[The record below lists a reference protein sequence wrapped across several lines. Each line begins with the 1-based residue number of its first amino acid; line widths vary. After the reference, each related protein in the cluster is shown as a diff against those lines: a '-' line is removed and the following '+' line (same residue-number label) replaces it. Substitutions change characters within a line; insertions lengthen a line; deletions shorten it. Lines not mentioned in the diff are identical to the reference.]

1 MNEIEFQWLTG
12 PLANLL
18 TGMGVFLIS
27 FIIAIIFYWIY
38 RKNKSRQLLNSLP
51 GLFTSLGLLGTFV
64 AICNSLGTISEDN
77 LEIDVIIRNL
87 VPAFTS
93 SIAGLISA
101 FIATVGC
108 KIRYSIEDRKLEEK
122 VEKKTP
128 EECLYDLTLLSQ
140 LTNEKLSAIS
150 QEIIKQNSENQI
162 CFNKLNT
169 SITEQGQN
177 ITLALNRTDDKLST
191 ISQQLIEQASKN
203 ELYNDRLNTTVSQ
216 QSKIL
221 EQFINDFVKRMDDIF
236 TKMHGQIEQNIKDFG
251 EEQFKRCADTL
262 ETLTDKMSSISTSLL
277 EEQKTNVQQMI
288 DGTNT
293 ELQTVSHTV
302 TEQINAL
309 CTQMNSALSTLRTT
323 QDERLTAI
331 VSNYDALSERLASQN
346 SEFAEKINA
355 QMNAEYKKLQEQS
368 ANSLQQMVDLKDAYT
383 EVNQEM
389 LQSSTAMNRE
399 VSVELRNSLSTFVT
413 DLQKTITDEVNVL
426 STAIVT
432 NVEALEKSYAYISDH
447 VSNIK
452 GNYES
457 AAQAYIDA
465 VNTAHRMNESQ
476 ENMLT
481 TINDSLKHVV
491 HTNEKVDE
499 VIAVMEERQE
509 RIENLISHINEIST
523 TIEMLQKIESQLNR
537 IANR

>member
-12 PLANLL
+12 PLAGVL
-18 TGMGVFLIS
+18 TGKGVFGVSL
-27 FIIAIIFYWIY
+27 FLAVVFGIIYYFN
-38 RKNKSRQLLNSLP
+38 RSRQLLNSLP

-64 AICNSLGTISEDN
+64 AICNSLGTINEDT

-101 FIATVGC
+101 FIATAGC
-108 KIRYSIEDRKLEEK
+108 KIWYSFEDKKLDEK
-122 VEKKTP
+122 VDKKSP
-128 EECLYDLTLLSQ
+128 EECLHSLTLL
-140 LTNEKLSAIS
+140 
-150 QEIIKQNSENQI
+150 
-162 CFNKLNT
+162 
-169 SITEQGQN
+169 TEQTNG
-177 ITLALNRTDDKLST
+177 KLST
-191 ISQQLIEQASKN
+191 ISQQLIDQAAKN
-203 ELYNDRLNTTVSQ
+203 ETYNDRLNTTISQ

-251 EEQFKRCADTL
+251 EEQFKKCADTL
-262 ETLTDKMSSISTSLL
+262 EALTQKMSSLSTGLL

-288 DGTNT
+288 DGTNS
-293 ELQTVSHTV
+293 ELQSVSNTV

-309 CTQMNSALSTLRTT
+309 CTQMTSALSTLRTS

-346 SEFAEKINA
+346 SDFAEKMNA
-355 QMNAEYKKLQEQS
+355 QMNAEYEKIQEQS

-383 EVNQEM
+383 EVNKEM

-399 VSVELRNSLSTFVT
+399 VSAELRNSLSTFVT
-413 DLQKTITDEVNVL
+413 DLQKAVTDEVNVL

-447 VSNIK
+447 VRNIK

-481 TINDSLKHVV
+481 TINDSMKHVV

-523 TIEMLQKIESQLNR
+523 TIEMLQKLESQLNR
-537 IANR
+537 IANK

>member
-12 PLANLL
+12 PLAGVL
-18 TGMGVFLIS
+18 TGKGVFGVSL
-27 FIIAIIFYWIY
+27 FLAVVFGIIYYFN
-38 RKNKSRQLLNSLP
+38 RSRQLLNSLP

-64 AICNSLGTISEDN
+64 AICNSLGTINEDT

-101 FIATVGC
+101 FIATAGC
-108 KIRYSIEDRKLEEK
+108 KIWYSFEDKKLDEK
-122 VEKKTP
+122 VDKKSP
-128 EECLYDLTLLSQ
+128 EECLHSLTLL
-140 LTNEKLSAIS
+140 
-150 QEIIKQNSENQI
+150 
-162 CFNKLNT
+162 
-169 SITEQGQN
+169 TEQTNG
-177 ITLALNRTDDKLST
+177 KLST
-191 ISQQLIEQASKN
+191 ISQQLIDQAAKN
-203 ELYNDRLNTTVSQ
+203 ETYNDRLNTTISQ

-251 EEQFKRCADTL
+251 EEQFKKCADTL
-262 ETLTDKMSSISTSLL
+262 EALTQKMSSLSTGLL

-293 ELQTVSHTV
+293 ELQSVSNTV

-309 CTQMNSALSTLRTT
+309 CTQMTSALSTLRTS

-346 SEFAEKINA
+346 SDFAEKMNA
-355 QMNAEYKKLQEQS
+355 QMNAEYEKIQEQS

-399 VSVELRNSLSTFVT
+399 VSAELRNSLSTFVS
-413 DLQKTITDEVNVL
+413 DLQKTVTDEVNVL

-447 VSNIK
+447 VRNIK

-481 TINDSLKHVV
+481 TINESMKHVV

-523 TIEMLQKIESQLNR
+523 TIEMLQKLESQLNR
-537 IANR
+537 IANK

>member
-12 PLANLL
+12 PLAGVL
-18 TGMGVFLIS
+18 TGKGVFGVSL
-27 FIIAIIFYWIY
+27 FLAVGFGIIYYFN
-38 RKNKSRQLLNSLP
+38 RSRQLLNSLP

-64 AICNSLGTISEDN
+64 AICNSLGTINEDT

-101 FIATVGC
+101 FIATAGC
-108 KIRYSIEDRKLEEK
+108 KIWYSFEDKKLDEK
-122 VEKKTP
+122 VDKKSP
-128 EECLYDLTLLSQ
+128 EECLHSLTLL
-140 LTNEKLSAIS
+140 
-150 QEIIKQNSENQI
+150 
-162 CFNKLNT
+162 
-169 SITEQGQN
+169 TEQTNG
-177 ITLALNRTDDKLST
+177 KLST
-191 ISQQLIEQASKN
+191 ISQQLIDQAAKN
-203 ELYNDRLNTTVSQ
+203 ETYNDRLNTTISQ

-251 EEQFKRCADTL
+251 EEQFKKCADTL
-262 ETLTDKMSSISTSLL
+262 EALTQKMSSLSTGLL

-288 DGTNT
+288 DGTNS
-293 ELQTVSHTV
+293 ELQSVSNTV

-309 CTQMNSALSTLRTT
+309 CTQMTSALSTLRTS

-346 SEFAEKINA
+346 SDFAEKMNA
-355 QMNAEYKKLQEQS
+355 QMNAEYEKIQEQS

-399 VSVELRNSLSTFVT
+399 VSAELRNSLSTFVT
-413 DLQKTITDEVNVL
+413 DLQKAVTDEVNVL

-447 VSNIK
+447 VRNIK

-481 TINDSLKHVV
+481 TINDSMKHVV

-523 TIEMLQKIESQLNR
+523 TIEMLQKLESQLNR
-537 IANR
+537 IANK

>member
-1 MNEIEFQWLTG
+1 LTG
-12 PLANLL
+12 PLAGVL
-18 TGMGVFLIS
+18 TGKGVFGVSL
-27 FIIAIIFYWIY
+27 FLAVVFGIIYYFN
-38 RKNKSRQLLNSLP
+38 RSRQLLNSLP

-64 AICNSLGTISEDN
+64 AICNSLGTINEDT

-101 FIATVGC
+101 FIATAGC
-108 KIRYSIEDRKLEEK
+108 KIWYSFEDKKLDEK
-122 VEKKTP
+122 VDKKSP
-128 EECLYDLTLLSQ
+128 EECLHSLTLL
-140 LTNEKLSAIS
+140 
-150 QEIIKQNSENQI
+150 
-162 CFNKLNT
+162 
-169 SITEQGQN
+169 TEQTNG
-177 ITLALNRTDDKLST
+177 KLST
-191 ISQQLIEQASKN
+191 ISQQLIDQAAKN
-203 ELYNDRLNTTVSQ
+203 ETYNDRLNTTISQ

-251 EEQFKRCADTL
+251 EEQFKKCADTL
-262 ETLTDKMSSISTSLL
+262 EALTQKMSSLSTGLL

-293 ELQTVSHTV
+293 ELQSVSNTV

-309 CTQMNSALSTLRTT
+309 CTQMTSALSTLRTS

-331 VSNYDALSERLASQN
+331 VSNYDALSERLSSQN
-346 SEFAEKINA
+346 SEFAEKMNA
-355 QMNAEYKKLQEQS
+355 QMNAEYEKIQEQS

-399 VSVELRNSLSTFVT
+399 VSAELRNSLSTFVT
-413 DLQKTITDEVNVL
+413 DLQKAVTDEVNVL

-447 VSNIK
+447 VRNIK

-481 TINDSLKHVV
+481 TINDSMKHVV

-523 TIEMLQKIESQLNR
+523 TIEMLQKLESQLNR
-537 IANR
+537 IANK

>member
-12 PLANLL
+12 PLSGVL
-18 TGMGVFLIS
+18 TGKGVLGVSLFLAVV
-27 FIIAIIFYWIY
+27 FGIIYYFN
-38 RKNKSRQLLNSLP
+38 RSRQLLNSLP

-64 AICNSLGTISEDN
+64 AICNSLGTINEDT

-101 FIATVGC
+101 FIATAGC
-108 KIRYSIEDRKLEEK
+108 KIWYSFEDKKLDEK
-122 VEKKTP
+122 VDKKSP
-128 EECLYDLTLLSQ
+128 EECLHSLTLL
-140 LTNEKLSAIS
+140 
-150 QEIIKQNSENQI
+150 
-162 CFNKLNT
+162 
-169 SITEQGQN
+169 TEQTNG
-177 ITLALNRTDDKLST
+177 KLST
-191 ISQQLIEQASKN
+191 ISQQLIDQAAKN
-203 ELYNDRLNTTVSQ
+203 ETYNKRLNTTISQ

-221 EQFINDFVKRMDDIF
+221 EQFVNDFVKRMDDIF

-251 EEQFKRCADTL
+251 EEQFKKCADTL
-262 ETLTDKMSSISTSLL
+262 EALTQKMSSLSTGLL

-293 ELQTVSHTV
+293 ELQSVSNTV

-309 CTQMNSALSTLRTT
+309 CTQMTSALSTLRTS

-331 VSNYDALSERLASQN
+331 VSNYDALSERLSSQN
-346 SEFAEKINA
+346 SEFAEKLNA
-355 QMNAEYKKLQEQS
+355 QMNAEYEKIQEQS
-368 ANSLQQMVDLKDAYT
+368 ANSLQQMVNLKDAYT

-399 VSVELRNSLSTFVT
+399 VSAELRNSLSTFVT
-413 DLQKTITDEVNVL
+413 DLQKAVTDEVNVL

-447 VSNIK
+447 VRNIK

-465 VNTAHRMNESQ
+465 VNTAHRINESQ

-481 TINDSLKHVV
+481 TINDSMKHVV

-523 TIEMLQKIESQLNR
+523 TIEMLQKLESQLNR
-537 IANR
+537 IANK

>member
-12 PLANLL
+12 PLSGVL
-18 TGMGVFLIS
+18 TGKGVFGVSL
-27 FIIAIIFYWIY
+27 FLALVFGIIYYFN
-38 RKNKSRQLLNSLP
+38 RSRQLLNSLP

-64 AICNSLGTISEDN
+64 AICNSLGTINEDT

-101 FIATVGC
+101 FIATAGC
-108 KIRYSIEDRKLEEK
+108 KIWYSFEDKQLDEK
-122 VEKKTP
+122 VDKKSP
-128 EECLYDLTLLSQ
+128 EECLHSLTLL
-140 LTNEKLSAIS
+140 
-150 QEIIKQNSENQI
+150 
-162 CFNKLNT
+162 
-169 SITEQGQN
+169 TEQ
-177 ITLALNRTDDKLST
+177 TNRKLST
-191 ISQQLIEQASKN
+191 ISQQLIDQAAKN
-203 ELYNDRLNTTVSQ
+203 ETYNKRLNTTISQ

-236 TKMHGQIEQNIKDFG
+236 IKMHGQIEQNIKDFG
-251 EEQFKRCADTL
+251 EEQFKKCADTL
-262 ETLTDKMSSISTSLL
+262 EALTQKMSSLSAGLL

-293 ELQTVSHTV
+293 ELQSVSNTV
-302 TEQINAL
+302 TKQINAL
-309 CTQMNSALSTLRTT
+309 CTQMTSALSTLHTS

-346 SEFAEKINA
+346 SDFAEKMNA
-355 QMNAEYKKLQEQS
+355 QMNAEYEKIQEQS

-399 VSVELRNSLSTFVT
+399 VSAELRNSLSTFVT
-413 DLQKTITDEVNVL
+413 DLQKTVTDEVNVL
-426 STAIVT
+426 STAIAT

-447 VSNIK
+447 VRNIK

-481 TINDSLKHVV
+481 TINDSMTHVV

-523 TIEMLQKIESQLNR
+523 TIEMLQKLESQLNR
-537 IANR
+537 IANK

>member
-12 PLANLL
+12 PLAGVL
-18 TGMGVFLIS
+18 TGKGVFGVSL
-27 FIIAIIFYWIY
+27 FLAVVFGIIYYFN
-38 RKNKSRQLLNSLP
+38 RSRQLLNSLP

-64 AICNSLGTISEDN
+64 AICNSLGTINEDT

-101 FIATVGC
+101 FIATAGC
-108 KIRYSIEDRKLEEK
+108 KIWYSFEDKKLDEK
-122 VEKKTP
+122 VDKKSP
-128 EECLYDLTLLSQ
+128 EECLHSLTLL
-140 LTNEKLSAIS
+140 
-150 QEIIKQNSENQI
+150 
-162 CFNKLNT
+162 
-169 SITEQGQN
+169 TEQTNG
-177 ITLALNRTDDKLST
+177 KLST
-191 ISQQLIEQASKN
+191 ISQQLIDQAAKN
-203 ELYNDRLNTTVSQ
+203 ETYNDRLNTTISQ

-251 EEQFKRCADTL
+251 EEQFKKCADTL
-262 ETLTDKMSSISTSLL
+262 EALTQKMSSLSTGLL

-293 ELQTVSHTV
+293 ELQSVSNTV

-309 CTQMNSALSTLRTT
+309 CTQMTSALSTLRTS

-331 VSNYDALSERLASQN
+331 VSNYDALSERLSSQN
-346 SEFAEKINA
+346 SEFAEKMNA
-355 QMNAEYKKLQEQS
+355 QMNAEYEKIQEQS

-399 VSVELRNSLSTFVT
+399 ISAELRNSLSTFVT
-413 DLQKTITDEVNVL
+413 DLQKAVTDEVNVL

-447 VSNIK
+447 VRNIK

-481 TINDSLKHVV
+481 TINDSMKHVV

-523 TIEMLQKIESQLNR
+523 TIEMLQKLESQLNR
-537 IANR
+537 IANK

>member
-1 MNEIEFQWLTG
+1 MNQIEFKWLTE
-12 PLANLL
+12 PLAVLL
-18 TGMGVFLIS
+18 TGKGVFIAS
-27 FIIAIIFYWIY
+27 AVIAVIFGFIYH
-38 RKNKSRQLLNSLP
+38 KNKSRQLLNSLP

-64 AICNSLGTISEDN
+64 AICNSLGTINEDT

-101 FIATVGC
+101 FIATASC
-108 KIRYSIEDRKLEEK
+108 KIWYSFEDKKLDEK
-122 VEKKTP
+122 VDKKSP
-128 EECLYDLTLLSQ
+128 EECLHSLTLLTEQ
-140 LTNEKLSAIS
+140 TNGKLSI
-150 QEIIKQNSENQI
+150 
-162 CFNKLNT
+162 
-169 SITEQGQN
+169 
-177 ITLALNRTDDKLST
+177 
-191 ISQQLIEQASKN
+191 ISQQLINQAAKN
-203 ELYNDRLNTTVSQ
+203 EIYSEILNTTISQ
-216 QSKIL
+216 QCTIL
-221 EQFINDFVKRMDDIF
+221 EQFIDDFVKHMDDIF

-251 EEQFKRCADTL
+251 EEQFKKCADTL
-262 ETLTDKMSSISTSLL
+262 ETLTQKMSSLSTGLL
-277 EEQKTNVQQMI
+277 EEQKNNVQQMI

-293 ELQTVSHTV
+293 ELQSVSNTV

-309 CTQMNSALSTLRTT
+309 CIQMASALSTLRTS

-331 VSNYDALSERLASQN
+331 VSNYDALSERLSSQN
-346 SEFAEKINA
+346 SDFAEKMNA
-355 QMNAEYKKLQEQS
+355 QMNAEYEKIQEQS

-399 VSVELRNSLSTFVT
+399 VSAELRNSLSTFVT
-413 DLQKTITDEVNVL
+413 DLQKAVTDEVNVL

-432 NVEALEKSYAYISDH
+432 NVEALGKSYAYISDH
-447 VSNIK
+447 VRNIK

-481 TINDSLKHVV
+481 TINDSMKHVV

-509 RIENLISHINEIST
+509 RIENLISHINEITT
-523 TIEMLQKIESQLNR
+523 TIEMLQKLESQLNI
-537 IANR
+537 IANK

>member
-1 MNEIEFQWLTG
+1 MEFQGLINILSPILTG
-12 PLANLL
+12 W
-18 TGMGVFLIS
+18 GVLFLSLSIAALFS
-27 FIIAIIFYWIY
+27 FIY
-38 RKNKSRQLLNSLP
+38 RKTKSRQLLNSLP

-64 AICNSLGTISEDN
+64 AICNSLGTISEDT

-87 VPAFTS
+87 IPAFTS
-93 SIAGLISA
+93 SISGLICA
-101 FIATVGC
+101 FFATIGC
-108 KIRYSIEDRKLEEK
+108 KVYYSYEDKKIDIK
-122 VEKKTP
+122 VDKKTP
-128 EECLYDLTLLSQ
+128 EECLYNLTLFAEKANDKLSIISRQ
-140 LTNEKLSAIS
+140 MVDQDIKNEQYNEKL
-150 QEIIKQNSENQI
+150 
-162 CFNKLNT
+162 
-169 SITEQGQN
+169 
-177 ITLALNRTDDKLST
+177 
-191 ISQQLIEQASKN
+191 
-203 ELYNDRLNTTVSQ
+203 NTTIGQ

-221 EQFINDFVKRMDDIF
+221 EQFINDFVKRMDNIF
-236 TKMHGQIEQNIKDFG
+236 TRMHGQIEQNIKDFG
-251 EEQFKRCADTL
+251 EEQFKKCADTL
-262 ETLTDKMSSISTSLL
+262 EALTKKMSALSTGLL

-293 ELQTVSHTV
+293 ELQSVSNTV

-309 CTQMNSALSTLRTT
+309 CTQMSSALSTLRTS

-331 VSNYDALSERLASQN
+331 VTNYDALSERLASQN
-346 SEFAEKINA
+346 SEFAEKMNA
-355 QMNAEYKKLQEQS
+355 QMNAEYEKIQEQS

-399 VSVELRNSLSTFVT
+399 VSAELRNSLSTFVT
-413 DLQKTITDEVNVL
+413 DLQKTVTDEVNVL

-447 VSNIK
+447 VRNIK

-465 VNTAHRMNESQ
+465 VNTAHRMNECQ
-476 ENMLT
+476 ENILT

-509 RIENLISHINEIST
+509 RIENLISHINDIST
-523 TIEMLQKIESQLNR
+523 TIEMLQKLESQLNR
-537 IANR
+537 IANK

>member
-12 PLANLL
+12 PLAGVL
-18 TGMGVFLIS
+18 TGKGVFGVSL
-27 FIIAIIFYWIY
+27 FLAVVFGIIYYFN
-38 RKNKSRQLLNSLP
+38 RSRQLLNSLP

-64 AICNSLGTISEDN
+64 AICNSLGTINEDT

-101 FIATVGC
+101 FIATAGC
-108 KIRYSIEDRKLEEK
+108 KIWYSFEDKKLDEK
-122 VEKKTP
+122 VDKKSP
-128 EECLYDLTLLSQ
+128 EECLHSLTLL
-140 LTNEKLSAIS
+140 
-150 QEIIKQNSENQI
+150 
-162 CFNKLNT
+162 
-169 SITEQGQN
+169 TEQTNG
-177 ITLALNRTDDKLST
+177 KLST
-191 ISQQLIEQASKN
+191 ISQQLIDQAAKN
-203 ELYNDRLNTTVSQ
+203 ETYNDRLNTTISQ

-251 EEQFKRCADTL
+251 EEQFKKCADTL
-262 ETLTDKMSSISTSLL
+262 EALTQKMSSLSTGLL

-293 ELQTVSHTV
+293 ELQSVSNTV

-309 CTQMNSALSTLRTT
+309 CTQMTSALSTLRTS

-331 VSNYDALSERLASQN
+331 VSNYDALSERLSSQN
-346 SEFAEKINA
+346 SEFAEKMNA
-355 QMNAEYKKLQEQS
+355 QMNAEYEKIQEQS

-399 VSVELRNSLSTFVT
+399 ISAELRNSLSTFVT
-413 DLQKTITDEVNVL
+413 DLQKTVTDEVNVL

-447 VSNIK
+447 VRNIK

-481 TINDSLKHVV
+481 TINDSMKHVV

-523 TIEMLQKIESQLNR
+523 TIEMLQKLESQLNR
-537 IANR
+537 IANK

>member
-12 PLANLL
+12 PLAGVL
-18 TGMGVFLIS
+18 TGKGVFGVSL
-27 FIIAIIFYWIY
+27 FLAVVFGIIYYFN
-38 RKNKSRQLLNSLP
+38 RSRQLLNSLP

-64 AICNSLGTISEDN
+64 AICNSLGTINEDT

-101 FIATVGC
+101 FIATAGC
-108 KIRYSIEDRKLEEK
+108 KIWYSFEDKKLDEK
-122 VEKKTP
+122 VDKKSP
-128 EECLYDLTLLSQ
+128 EECLHSLTLL
-140 LTNEKLSAIS
+140 
-150 QEIIKQNSENQI
+150 
-162 CFNKLNT
+162 
-169 SITEQGQN
+169 TEQTNG
-177 ITLALNRTDDKLST
+177 KLST
-191 ISQQLIEQASKN
+191 ISQQLIDQAAKN
-203 ELYNDRLNTTVSQ
+203 ETYNDRLNTTISQ

-251 EEQFKRCADTL
+251 EEQFKKCADTL
-262 ETLTDKMSSISTSLL
+262 EALTQKMSSLSTGLL

-288 DGTNT
+288 DGTNS
-293 ELQTVSHTV
+293 ELQSVSNTV

-309 CTQMNSALSTLRTT
+309 CTQMTSALSTLRTS

-346 SEFAEKINA
+346 SDFAEKMNA
-355 QMNAEYKKLQEQS
+355 QMNAEYEKIQEQS

-399 VSVELRNSLSTFVT
+399 VSAELRNSLSTFVT
-413 DLQKTITDEVNVL
+413 DLQKAVTDEVNVL

-447 VSNIK
+447 VRNIK

-481 TINDSLKHVV
+481 TINDSMKHVV

-523 TIEMLQKIESQLNR
+523 TIEMLQKLESQLNR
-537 IANR
+537 IANK

>member
-12 PLANLL
+12 PLAGVL
-18 TGMGVFLIS
+18 TGKGVFEVSL
-27 FIIAIIFYWIY
+27 FLAVVFGIIYYFN
-38 RKNKSRQLLNSLP
+38 RSRQLLNSLP

-64 AICNSLGTISEDN
+64 AICNSLGTINEDT

-101 FIATVGC
+101 FIATAGC
-108 KIRYSIEDRKLEEK
+108 KIWYSFEDKKLDEK
-122 VEKKTP
+122 VDKKSP
-128 EECLYDLTLLSQ
+128 EECLHSLTLL
-140 LTNEKLSAIS
+140 
-150 QEIIKQNSENQI
+150 
-162 CFNKLNT
+162 
-169 SITEQGQN
+169 TEQTNG
-177 ITLALNRTDDKLST
+177 KLST
-191 ISQQLIEQASKN
+191 ISQQLIDQAAKN
-203 ELYNDRLNTTVSQ
+203 ETYNDRLNTTISQ

-251 EEQFKRCADTL
+251 EEQFKKCADTL
-262 ETLTDKMSSISTSLL
+262 EALTQKMSSLSTGLL

-293 ELQTVSHTV
+293 ELQSVSNTV

-309 CTQMNSALSTLRTT
+309 CTQMSSALTTLRTS

-346 SEFAEKINA
+346 SEFAEKMNA
-355 QMNAEYKKLQEQS
+355 QMNAEYEKIQEQS

-399 VSVELRNSLSTFVT
+399 VSAELRNSLSTFVT
-413 DLQKTITDEVNVL
+413 DLQKTVTDEVNVL

-447 VSNIK
+447 VRNIK

-481 TINDSLKHVV
+481 TINDSMKHVV

-499 VIAVMEERQE
+499 VITVMEERQE

-523 TIEMLQKIESQLNR
+523 TIEMLQKLESQLNR
-537 IANR
+537 IANK